1 MTYRADHPALTSTGL
16 KALLDAVSRGDREA
30 GATLI
35 QQYGPLVRQR
45 FRRRLGPGLRRLMD
59 STDLVSTVGRRLD
72 TAISE
77 GRVSFDSEPQLLG
90 FLHALAV
97 GAVADKARV
106 LARLRRAEGSDS
118 PWAQAMADRIEQ
130 GTAAVDPFDSTVDHA
145 LEALESETD
154 RKVLGF
160 WLHGM
165 SLTEIAFEMEAQPNA
180 VRQRWFRIR
189 ERLALEFGAKHAA

>member
-1 MTYRADHPALTSTGL
+1 MSFQADRPVLTPAGL
-16 KALLDAVSRGDREA
+16 QSLLHAVSRGDREA
-30 GATLI
+30 GAALI

-72 TAISE
+72 AAISE

-97 GAVADKARV
+97 GAVADKSRV
-106 LARLRRAEGSDS
+106 LSRLRRAEGADG

-130 GTAAVDPFDSTVDHA
+130 GTKVADPFDTTVDEA
-145 LEALESETD
+145 LQALESETD
-154 RKVLGF
+154 RKVLSF

-189 ERLALEFGAKHAA
+189 ERLAFEFGAKHAA